1 VLVAAIAMVIALGT
15 GAFAAF
21 TGSATWR
28 RTSNDQSFAA
38 LNTHDLKV
46 RLSAGTT
53 AAEGALLARLQSLPS
68 AGSVT
73 SAEERLVL
81 PTQIEVRVAGEDLLV
96 TGEVVGTGPARRGG
110 VVDDV
115 FVAAGRGVPV
125 SDQASGTVVLE
136 RSFAAYHDL
145 PSTGSLRV
153 GGGEQLRWVGLGQS
167 PEYFIL
173 TGEEGTGFFTQ
184 STYAVLFSSL
194 ATAQAAARAPGRVND
209 LVLTLA
215 DGADRAAVRRDL
227 ERSLGEGSEPVSATV
242 TSRDEMPAHRLL
254 YRDIDND
261 QKVWNVIAG
270 LMLVSAAFAS
280 FNLTG
285 RVVEAQRREI
295 GVGMALGV
303 PRAALAVRPLLLGVQ
318 IALLGALLG
327 VGAGLAVGAALADQF
342 RTLLPLPV
350 WQTDFQVGAFA
361 RAAALGFT
369 LPLLA
374 VVWPVWR
381 AVRVEPVEAIR
392 VGHLAGRA
400 RAQGWAP
407 GTRKARRKGSTLRR
421 MPVRNVLRTPR
432 RTALTSLGVAAA
444 IASLVAI
451 FGMLDSF
458 ARAIDT
464 GEREVTYRAADRL
477 SVRLTSLQPV
487 GSPALAE
494 VTGAA
499 GVGRA
504 DQGLV
509 LPGTARADG
518 VSVDLVVETLGARA
532 LWAPTIVEGAR
543 ARGPGE
549 LVLATKAAKD
559 LGVGPGD
566 DVVVSHPRRTGTQG
580 FRTVDTTM
588 RVVGIHPHP
597 LRVQA
602 YADSSTAELFGLAGT
617 ANVVTAV
624 PADGVGQSEV
634 QRALFASPL
643 VASAQPVTTA
653 TDALKDALGQFTAIL
668 AVAAGITLLLAL
680 LIAFNASSIAVD
692 ERVRDNATM
701 LAFGVPVRDL
711 LGIQTAESAI
721 TGLLGTLLGL
731 LAGFGLLT
739 WITGSLFADTVP
751 DFAIDPVLSTGTVLT
766 AFVLGVIAV
775 GLAPL
780 FTVRRLRRMDVPAAL
795 RVIE

>member
-1 VLVAAIAMVIALGT
+1 
-15 GAFAAF
+15 
-21 TGSATWR
+21 
-28 RTSNDQSFAA
+28 
-38 LNTHDLKV
+38 
-46 RLSAGTT
+46 
-53 AAEGALLARLQSLPS
+53 
-68 AGSVT
+68 
-73 SAEERLVL
+73 
-81 PTQIEVRVAGEDLLV
+81 
-96 TGEVVGTGPARRGG
+96 
-110 VVDDV
+110 
-115 FVAAGRGVPV
+115 
-125 SDQASGTVVLE
+125 
-136 RSFAAYHDL
+136 
-145 PSTGSLRV
+145 
-153 GGGEQLRWVGLGQS
+153 
-167 PEYFIL
+167 
-173 TGEEGTGFFTQ
+173 
-184 STYAVLFSSL
+184 
-194 ATAQAAARAPGRVND
+194 
-209 LVLTLA
+209 
-215 DGADRAAVRRDL
+215 
-227 ERSLGEGSEPVSATV
+227 
-242 TSRDEMPAHRLL
+242 
-254 YRDIDND
+254 
-261 QKVWNVIAG
+261 
-270 LMLVSAAFAS
+270 
-280 FNLTG
+280 
-285 RVVEAQRREI
+285 
-295 GVGMALGV
+295 
-303 PRAALAVRPLLLGVQ
+303 
-318 IALLGALLG
+318 
-327 VGAGLAVGAALADQF
+327 
-342 RTLLPLPV
+342 
-350 WQTDFQVGAFA
+350 
-361 RAAALGFT
+361 
-369 LPLLA
+369 
-374 VVWPVWR
+374 
-381 AVRVEPVEAIR
+381 
-392 VGHLAGRA
+392 
-400 RAQGWAP
+400 
-407 GTRKARRKGSTLRR
+407 
-421 MPVRNVLRTPR
+421 
-432 RTALTSLGVAAA
+432 
-444 IASLVAI
+444 
-451 FGMLDSF
+451 
-458 ARAIDT
+458 
-464 GEREVTYRAADRL
+464 
-477 SVRLTSLQPV
+477 
-487 GSPALAE
+487 
-494 VTGAA
+494 
-499 GVGRA
+499 VGRA

-509 LPGTARADG
+509 LPGTARANG